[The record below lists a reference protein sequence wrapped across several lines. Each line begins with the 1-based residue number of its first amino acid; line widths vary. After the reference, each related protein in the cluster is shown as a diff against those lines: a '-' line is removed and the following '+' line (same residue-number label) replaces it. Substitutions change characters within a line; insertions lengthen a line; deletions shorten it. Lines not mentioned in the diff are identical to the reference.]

1 MSQSATAIKNK
12 NISDKPTEQTE
23 VIDKTPP
30 HGMKGPLVATNGMT
44 PGPFLAGAV
53 VLLAAALVTA
63 GVLFFMRWRKER
75 QRMKDQIGLIPI
87 DPTAWTRLRDSIA
100 KIAVPDEFPEG
111 SVSNPILT
119 KEWNQFSS
127 EVSLCL
133 RRGLEIRSGLPLA
146 ESTTEE
152 ILALLATKR
161 LKLMVLSDI
170 ELRLTLQRLD
180 AIRFGGERISNTN
193 AAEILDALRHWC
205 ERLEKETTESQ
216 PAASIVNQKGELR
229 VFDA

>member
-1 MSQSATAIKNK
+1 MSQVGNTTKNK
-12 NISDKPTEQTE
+12 NVADKPTEQTE
-23 VIDKTPP
+23 ALDKTPP
-30 HGMKGPLVATNGMT
+30 HGMKGPLAGTNGLT

-87 DPTAWTRLRDSIA
+87 DPTAWARLRDSIA

-152 ILALLATKR
+152 IMALLATKR
-161 LKLMVLSDI
+161 LKLMVLSDV

-180 AIRFGGERISNTN
+180 AIRFGGARISKTD
-193 AAEILDALRHWC
+193 AAEILDDLRHWC
-205 ERLEKETTESQ
+205 ERLETETVDSQ
-216 PAASIVNQKGELR
+216 AAANVVNQKGELR
-229 VFDA
+229 VFDT

>member
-1 MSQSATAIKNK
+1 
-12 NISDKPTEQTE
+12 
-23 VIDKTPP
+23 
-30 HGMKGPLVATNGMT
+30 
-44 PGPFLAGAV
+44 LAGAV

-75 QRMKDQIGLIPI
+75 QRMKDQLGLIPI
-87 DPTAWTRLRDSIA
+87 DLTAWARLRDSIA

-111 SVSNPILT
+111 SVSNPVLT

-152 ILALLATKR
+152 IMALLATKR
-161 LKLMVLSDI
+161 LNLVVLSDI

-180 AIRFGGERISNTN
+180 AIRFGGARINKTD

-205 ERLEKETTESQ
+205 ERLEVETTASQ
-216 PAASIVNQKGELR
+216 PNASDVNQKGELR
-229 VFDA
+229 VFDT

>member
-1 MSQSATAIKNK
+1 
-12 NISDKPTEQTE
+12 
-23 VIDKTPP
+23 
-30 HGMKGPLVATNGMT
+30 MKGPLVATNGMT

-75 QRMKDQIGLIPI
+75 QRMKDQVGLIPI
-87 DPTAWTRLRDSIA
+87 DPTAWARLRDSIA

-161 LKLMVLSDI
+161 LKLTVLSDI

-180 AIRFGGERISNTN
+180 AIRFGGARISKTN
-193 AAEILDALRHWC
+193 ADERLDALRHWC
-205 ERLEKETTESQ
+205 ERLETATTESQ